1 MAIMRNWST
10 EHTKEVKKWLDI
22 NTYRGFE
29 DLTLIQLYHEL
40 LARTLFFKPYHEEF
54 EAKAVNLY
62 IDRIF
67 SGKPFLI
74 TEQHLGYLT
83 REDTLYQP
91 PHFFLTTTERLA
103 QLSIVGLRN
112 SLFFWDG
119 SDEYSVNREFLDSPV
134 SEALPKLFR
143 DTVMVEIDLAN
154 GTDEEIAESL
164 KAALPQWRKVRGIE
178 ADTSDSIRFGY
189 GAIKKIIN
197 YRLIPMIDILVWS
210 TLHKVR
216 VSEDRLSR
224 LLYTDDD
231 DEEQTRL
238 NHQIRDTDRPLAIK
252 AASIP
257 FIRQFHL
264 FINKNS
270 HLKNIRVSDVMK
282 IADSDKD

>member
-1 MAIMRNWST
+1 MKNWSVEQT
-10 EHTKEVKKWLDI
+10 REVKKWLDI
-22 NTYRGFE
+22 DTYRGFE
-29 DLTLIQLYHEL
+29 ELPLIHLYHEL
-40 LARTLFFKPYHEEF
+40 LARTLFFRPYHEEF
-54 EAKAVNLY
+54 EAEAVRLY
-62 IDRIF
+62 IGRIF
-67 SGKPFLI
+67 TGKPFLI
-74 TEQHLGYLT
+74 TEKHLGYLT

-112 SLFFWDG
+112 SLFFWEG
-119 SDEYSVNREFLDSPV
+119 GDEYSVNREFLESPV
-134 SEALPKLFR
+134 SESLPRLFR

-178 ADTSDSIRFGY
+178 ADTTDSIRFGY
-189 GAIKKIIN
+189 GTIKKIIN
-197 YRLIPMIDILVWS
+197 YRLIPLIDILVWS
-210 TLHKVR
+210 NLHQVR

-224 LLYTDDD
+224 LLYTDED

-238 NHQIRDTDRPLAIK
+238 NHQIRDTDRPLALK

-264 FINKNS
+264 FINKND
-270 HLKNIRVSDVMK
+270 HLKKIRVSDVMK
-282 IADSDKD
+282 IADSD